1 MPVGSEGDTDTARGL
16 GRQKH
21 SRKKSVYC
29 MTLYQKR
36 LAPDSPGFYRARRWR
51 PASSG
56 TSSVAAGS
64 SDRGVVYRRKSTSR
78 DHAGRRPETRRPRD
92 RQTVRAGCRTGR
104 ASNATRPE
112 QLMYPETGSSVEVDE
127 GGIQLPSCRRESRYP
142 AIPASGPTVLHR
154 RTVLRARTRP
164 REPVGRQWNHDG
176 KRQVPPHRPRR
187 DPAGPDS
194 M

>member
-1 MPVGSEGDTDTARGL
+1 MKYSHAQILSFGTTAARTGFAGILSSQTLATGVVRHVVGCRRIVGPRG
-16 GRQKH
+16 
-21 SRKKSVYC
+21 
-29 MTLYQKR
+29 R
-36 LAPDSPGFYRARRWR
+36 LPAEIDEPRPRG
-51 PASSG
+51 PASRNPPAARPPDGSG
-56 TSSVAAGS
+56 RLPNRPGLQ
-64 SDRGVVYRRKSTSR
+64 R
-78 DHAGRRPETRRPRD
+78 DPPGAVDVPR
-92 RQTVRAGCRTGR
+92 
-104 ASNATRPE
+104 
-112 QLMYPETGSSVEVDE
+112 TGSSVEVDE

-154 RTVLRARTRP
+154 RTVLRAKRTRP